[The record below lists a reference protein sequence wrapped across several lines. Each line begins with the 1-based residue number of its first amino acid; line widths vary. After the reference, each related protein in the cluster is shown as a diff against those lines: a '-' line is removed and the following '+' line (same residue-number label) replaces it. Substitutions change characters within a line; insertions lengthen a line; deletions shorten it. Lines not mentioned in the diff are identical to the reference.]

1 MFLERCVRLQVMTIE
16 ILYID
21 PKTGLP
27 KYDKGQIK
35 AAYYTFIYVLH
46 DNILLSSQF
55 IYEVKP
61 IAQSTGCE
69 CGPNCGFSLLRE
81 VLNKCGGQR

>member
-27 KYDKGQIK
+27 NYDKGKIK

-46 DNILLSSQF
+46 DNILLLSQS
-55 IYEVKP
+55 I
-61 IAQSTGCE
+61 
-69 CGPNCGFSLLRE
+69 
-81 VLNKCGGQR
+81 